1 MERIAQHVQCSMASV
16 SGRPE
21 KCVVGCGSVRST
33 HWWRFVGQRRRMKN
47 GLQVCRMSLDDMAE
61 REMAKRKSSS
71 SSKYSS
77 ASQKEFEDLVK
88 AIPDPA
94 EEQDGLLADDPMLEG
109 WETDPMQSWDGL
121 DGSASL
127 LDAGAL
133 SSLPFGDVEAE
144 EAAAAASEGV
154 PTYRGKERGADQNLR
169 GMPSMLPTSRTFR
182 KPGTQTPQEAALE
195 DFLMD
200 RAVDE
205 GMELH
210 HARLEAAHNRY
221 SVASAFG
228 NVLQE
233 IEQEDVWRNAE
244 PLLPGT
250 DLRIPTWIRASEAI
264 MPLMDRLNEETIE
277 YEKELTEAGLQEMEE
292 QILEEVEA
300 ARKLLSL
307 TDPKAG
313 LSVESDIADMDALD
327 EFFGDSETLLPGAAN
342 MLEGEEREIQML
354 AEGKENSIVNSLLE
368 EILPEIGGYALD
380 YADLTGDASGSNPS
394 MLSGALQSLTEEVD
408 TVLEEE
414 DDGDEKVESSDDAV
428 DTDEEDFE
436 EDE

>member
-1 MERIAQHVQCSMASV
+1 MSFL
-16 SGRPE
+16 
-21 KCVVGCGSVRST
+21 RS
-33 HWWRFVGQRRRMKN
+33 
-47 GLQVCRMSLDDMAE
+47 
-61 REMAKRKSSS
+61 
-71 SSKYSS
+71 
-77 ASQKEFEDLVK
+77 
-88 AIPDPA
+88 
-94 EEQDGLLADDPMLEG
+94 DPMLEG

-144 EAAAAASEGV
+144 EVAAAASEGV

-169 GMPSMLPTSRTFR
+169 GLPSMLPTSRTFR

-250 DLRIPTWIRASEAI
+250 DMRIPTWIRASEAI

-327 EFFGDSETLLPGAAN
+327 EFFGDSETLLPGTAN
-342 MLEGEEREIQML
+342 MLEGEDRENQML

-368 EILPEIGGYALD
+368 EILPEISGYALD
-380 YADLTGDASGSNPS
+380 YADLTGDASGNPS

-414 DDGDEKVESSDDAV
+414 EDEEEKVESSDDEDGV
-428 DTDEEDFE
+428 DADEEESE